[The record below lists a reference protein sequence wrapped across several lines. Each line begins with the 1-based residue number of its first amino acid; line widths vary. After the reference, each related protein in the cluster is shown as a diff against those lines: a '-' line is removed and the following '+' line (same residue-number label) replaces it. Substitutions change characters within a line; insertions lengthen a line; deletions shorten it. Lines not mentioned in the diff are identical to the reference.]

1 MNTVKKI
8 IWAPVF
14 MTLGLCAQ
22 AAAIKTISFTAAEGY
37 ANGNLNGQDGWVGG
51 TWTVNTADGGSAT
64 IASDGFRNLSRTAEE
79 GATLNLAVGES
90 VTMRTIV
97 QLSGTPA
104 TPDANELLMDFGIG
118 TSGQAGSYVSLRL
131 HANGTVGVA
140 ADDGTY
146 VGMDIANATG
156 RLAIDATWTVGEGN
170 WTSSTTFQLTNLDNN
185 NSTSVGSRAW
195 GEATPG
201 IYGLVTGTDDV
212 GVWRR
217 AWWSEANTGVTGI
230 TMLSTDVVSVIPEP
244 AAMAL
249 LFGMASVALVCFRRR
264 RNA

>member
-1 MNTVKKI
+1 MKMTTKSILAAAVL
-8 IWAPVF
+8 
-14 MTLGLCAQ
+14 TLGLSAQ
-22 AAAIKTISFTAAEGY
+22 AAFIKTIEFTGPDY
-37 ANGNLNGQDGWVGG
+37 TNGNLNGQDGWDGG

-118 TSGQAGSYVSLRL
+118 TSGQTGSYVSLRL

-217 AWWSEANTGVTGI
+217 AWWSEDDTGVTGI
-230 TMLSTDVVSVIPEP
+230 TMLSTDVVTIPEP
-244 AAMAL
+244 GTLAL
-249 LFGMASVALVCFRRR
+249 LGIALGSLLLFRRR
-264 RNA
+264 KAA